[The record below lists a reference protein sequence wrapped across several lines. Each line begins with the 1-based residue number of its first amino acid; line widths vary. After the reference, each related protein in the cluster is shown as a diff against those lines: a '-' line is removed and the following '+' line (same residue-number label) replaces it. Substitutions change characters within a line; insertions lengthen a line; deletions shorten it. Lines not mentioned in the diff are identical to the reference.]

1 MKTIKQIADELGLD
15 KQKVYR
21 YIKKNHIKEVYQECI
36 SEAFQKNG
44 VKYYDEVAE
53 SLIKQGFS
61 DNTISNEVHQ
71 KHINDTVIDT
81 LLEQIR
87 EKDKQ
92 LKEKDNQIAEKDNQM
107 AALNKRLEESHRLL
121 DQQQQL
127 QAMEKKIQALEDKED
142 IVEHGSIEPASVSEQ
157 KQEKKWYH
165 FFRR

>member
-36 SEAFQKNG
+36 SEALQKNG

-71 KHINDTVIDT
+71 EVHQKHINDTLIDT

-142 IVEHGSIEPASVSEQ
+142 IVEHGAIEPA
-157 KQEKKWYH
+157 QEKKKWWR
-165 FFRR
+165 FW